1 MTRRLA
7 RAGLGKPWR
16 LGLVLLAATPVP
28 AAAAP
33 RPLSLAE
40 ARKEAA
46 GHNWTVVAAG
56 AGVRQAEGLQLQAHA
71 FPNPSVS
78 LDAAKLNLTEPG
90 PSGSTSDTTIA
101 LSELVELGSKRAS
114 RIRAATAALAAARG
128 QLVSARVVQDAA
140 VVKAYAAAVAAA
152 EAASVS
158 RESAESLRRAAS
170 IADVRFR
177 AGEISAAERDQTRV
191 AAGRFEADVR
201 SAEAAATEARIAL
214 QVLLGEASPDGEL
227 DLTDDL
233 DALARASVASPA
245 AVVPAAHDALALD
258 DRGDVQA
265 ARAASEQ
272 AAAQLE
278 LQKAQRV
285 PDLLLSA
292 QYESDRPDNA
302 QTLGFGVSITLPL
315 FDRNKG
321 AIAAAQ
327 AASEQSAREAA
338 RVRAQAS
345 AELATARAALAA
357 ALERPRSYRDDLLPT
372 ADSVRKTVAFSYEKG
387 LASLL
392 ELLEAERS
400 LNEVRLAAVA
410 READAVTAAVDL
422 AAARGETIP

>member
-1 MTRRLA
+1 MTRRLTP
-7 RAGLGKPWR
+7 AGRRR
-16 LGLVLLAATPVP
+16 LRLLSLVILTVP
-28 AAAAP
+28 EPLAAAAP
-33 RPLSLAE
+33 RALSLAA

-46 GHNWTVVAAG
+46 EHNWTVAAAG
-56 AGVRQAEGLQLQAHA
+56 SGVQLAEGLHLQSHA
-71 FPNPSVS
+71 WPNPSLS
-78 LDAAKLNLTEPG
+78 LSAAKLNLTEPG
-90 PSGSTSDTTIA
+90 PSGSTSDTTVA

-128 QLVSARVVQDAA
+128 ELASTRVVQDAA
-140 VVKAYAAAVAAA
+140 LVKAYAAAVAAA
-152 EAASVS
+152 EAARVS
-158 RESAESLRRAAS
+158 RESAESLRHAAS

-191 AAGRFEADVR
+191 AAGRFDADVR
-201 SAEAAATEARIAL
+201 SAEAGAAEARIAL
-214 QVLLGEASPDGEL
+214 QVLLGEPSPDGEL

-233 DALARASVASPA
+233 DALARLSVASAPA
-245 AVVPAAHDALALD
+245 TAPAAHDAVALD
-258 DRGDVQA
+258 NRGDVQA
-265 ARAASEQ
+265 ARAASDQ

-285 PDLLLSA
+285 PDLLLST
-292 QYESDRPDNA
+292 QYESDRPDNP

-315 FDRNKG
+315 FDRSKG

-327 AASEQSAREAA
+327 AASEQAAREAA
-338 RVRAQAS
+338 RVRAQAN
-345 AELATARAALAA
+345 AELAAARAALAA
-357 ALERPRSYRDDLLPT
+357 ALDKHRSYRDELLPT
-372 ADSVRKTVAFSYEKG
+372 ADSVRQTVAFSYEKG

-410 READAVTAAVDL
+410 SEADAVNAAVDL